1 MQRRKGMG
9 SFRDIGSCG
18 HSFLCLDG
26 IALVG
31 DGDPQYDRGFHA
43 GLSGMEPARPNL
55 PKKYMEGYA

>member
-1 MQRRKGMG
+1 MG